1 MSDQWNRRR
10 FVAAAGSVGMA
21 ATLSRIGIAS
31 QSDKPALL
39 GGTPVRRKG
48 LRAWPIVKAAHEQ
61 KVAEVVRSGRWYRSR
76 LVPEFE
82 RTFAEMNDAKYCVA
96 CASGTTALYCSLG
109 ALGVGPGDEV
119 ILGPYTFMATLTVV
133 LQHYAMPVF
142 VDTDRETFLMDPAKL
157 EAAITERTAAI
168 IPIHIGGSVADM
180 DRILAVANKHGIPVV
195 GDACQAHLAQWRNR
209 SAGSW
214 GTVGCYSFQLSKNIC
229 AGEGGAMV
237 TNDEEMAN
245 KCFAFHNCA
254 RKRDGASAGFQYEL
268 GRNTN
273 ARMTEFQAAV
283 LLAQMDGV
291 MQRAATRT
299 ANAEYLSSMLREI
312 PGVIPAKMYD
322 GCTRNAYHLYMFRYQ
337 PEHFAGLPR
346 NKFVRALRAEGIPVS
361 TGYGPLNK
369 ADFLLDALRSK
380 PYVRVYGKQ
389 AIESWPERNA
399 CPENDKLC
407 EEGLWFIHYL
417 LLESRSDMEQ
427 VAEAVRKIQKHAAQ
441 LARV

>member
-1 MSDQWNRRR
+1 MTRQWNRRR
-10 FVAAAGSVGMA
+10 FVAAAGTAGVA
-21 ATLSRIGIAS
+21 VTLSRVGFAS
-31 QSDKPALL
+31 ASDKPALL
-39 GGTPVRRKG
+39 GGSPVRRKG
-48 LRAWPIVKAAHEQ
+48 LRAWPIVKAEHEQ
-61 KVAEVVRSGRWYRSR
+61 KVAEVVRSGNWYRGR
-76 LVPEFE
+76 MVAEFE
-82 RTFAEMNDAKYCVA
+82 RTFAQLNKAKHCVA

-119 ILGPYTFMATLTVV
+119 ILGPYTFLATLTVI

-168 IPIHIGGSVADM
+168 IPIHLGGSVADM
-180 DRILAVANKHGIPVV
+180 DRILAVANKHRIPVI
-195 GDACQAHLAQWRNR
+195 GDACQAHLAEWRNR
-209 SAGSW
+209 SAGAW

-237 TNDEEMAN
+237 TDDEEMAD
-245 KCFAFHNCA
+245 KCYAFHNCA
-254 RKRDGASAGFQYEL
+254 RRREGAKPGFRYDL

-283 LLAQMDGV
+283 LLAQLDGV
-291 MQRAATRT
+291 DERAKTRS
-299 ANAEYLSSMLREI
+299 ANAEYLSSMLAEI
-312 PGVIPAKMYD
+312 PGVVPAKMYD

-346 NKFVRALRAEGIPVS
+346 EKFIRALAAEGVPVS
-361 TGYGPLNK
+361 AGYGPLNK
-369 ADFLLDALRSK
+369 ADFLRDALNSK
-380 PYVRVYGKQ
+380 PYVRVYGQQ
-389 AIESWPERNA
+389 AIDGWAERNA

-417 LLESRSDMEQ
+417 LLETRTDMEQ
-427 VAEAVRKIQKHAAQ
+427 VAEAIRKIQKHAGE
-441 LARV
+441 LARA